1 MQDDLI
7 ELKLGRKDLA
17 GSDGGEALLTIIDRL
32 LALVSD
38 VAVGNESLKATPEFR
53 AQLRDFK
60 ALVSG
65 SSNST
70 ENLGELADNCLSACE
85 DFFSRARE
93 HALNR
98 EIEFIEIIDAL
109 RETVRLLAGQ
119 SNQFNES
126 LIGSSQRFNRLLEID
141 NLQVLKQQIVVE
153 AQDLH
158 RVVEE
163 KQKTDEESYSNLS
176 TRIEKLQKRLDRAEE
191 DAMVDALTQVANR
204 GSFDQTLENWVDT
217 FGPGEPSFAL
227 AMFDL
232 DDFKKVND
240 TYGHQVG
247 DRVLIGAA
255 QILQKSIRSGDLVAR
270 YGGEEFVVLLRR
282 CPIDQAETRF
292 NKMISDIASTRFDY
306 GADGASQYLQF
317 TASCGLAEFAGN
329 ESVEGLIK
337 RADEAL
343 YEAKRKGK
351 NRVIVK
357 KRSILKG
364 LFGGGKR
371 KNAA

>member
-176 TRIEKLQKRLDRAEE
+176 TRIEKLQKRLDR
-191 DAMVDALTQVANR
+191 
-204 GSFDQTLENWVDT
+204 
-217 FGPGEPSFAL
+217 
-227 AMFDL
+227 
-232 DDFKKVND
+232 
-240 TYGHQVG
+240 
-247 DRVLIGAA
+247 
-255 QILQKSIRSGDLVAR
+255 
-270 YGGEEFVVLLRR
+270 
-282 CPIDQAETRF
+282 
-292 NKMISDIASTRFDY
+292 
-306 GADGASQYLQF
+306 
-317 TASCGLAEFAGN
+317 
-329 ESVEGLIK
+329 
-337 RADEAL
+337 
-343 YEAKRKGK
+343 
-351 NRVIVK
+351 
-357 KRSILKG
+357 
-364 LFGGGKR
+364 
-371 KNAA
+371 